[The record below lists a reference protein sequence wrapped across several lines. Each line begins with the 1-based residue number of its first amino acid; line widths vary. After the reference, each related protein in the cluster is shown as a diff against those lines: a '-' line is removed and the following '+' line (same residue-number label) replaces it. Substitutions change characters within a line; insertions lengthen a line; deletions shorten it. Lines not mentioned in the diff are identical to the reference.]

1 MEKFYVEVTDK
12 DVSELIQ
19 KKVREAGISKI
30 YIPKEHPLDLR
41 AIAFNYSGSKDLA
54 WATEPDFYKCKGLPK
69 FTIDQALQ
77 YFRELKSENEK
88 PKFKVGD
95 WVVPKNGADIKA
107 EQIIEINS
115 GFGHTSFVYAPGC
128 QYPPDYVRHATPAE
142 IEQAQKFT
150 INRHEMTVDGNI
162 ISFGCA
168 KFHKAQFMTLDN
180 FNDCYP
186 CSNRKIKSITL
197 DSGVTLTIED
207 ITKILERLK

>member
-1 MEKFYVEVTDK
+1 MEKFCVEIPDK

-19 KKVREAGISKI
+19 KKAFEAGFEWSSADKEIKSWKI
-30 YIPKEHPLDLR
+30 RFLYFGCWNPNGITWSSALSVGNTPPK
-41 AIAFNYSGSKDLA
+41 Y
-54 WATEPDFYKCKGLPK
+54 
-69 FTIDQALQ
+69 TIDQALQ
-77 YFRELKSENEK
+77 YFRELKAENEK
-88 PKFKVGD
+88 PKFKAGD

-128 QYPPDYVRHATPAE
+128 QYTPDYVRHATPAE

-150 INRHEMTVDGNI
+150 INGHEMTVEGDI

-168 KFHKAQFMTLDN
+168 KFNVNQFRSIEAFNN
-180 FNDCYP
+180 FHIS
-186 CSNRKIKSITL
+186 SNRKIKSITL

>member
-1 MEKFYVEVTDK
+1 MEKFYVDVTDQ

-19 KKVREAGISKI
+19 KKAFEAGCKYFGNDIGLP
-30 YIPKEHPLDLR
+30 YC
-41 AIAFNYSGSKDLA
+41 FQ
-54 WATEPDFYKCKGLPK
+54 FYKNGEFHSLHLHQRVDTPK
-69 FTIDQALQ
+69 YTIDQALQ
-77 YFRELKSENEK
+77 YFKELKEENEK

-95 WVVPKNGADIKA
+95 WVVPKNGDDIKA

-115 GFGHTSFVYAPGC
+115 GFGHTWFVYAPGC
-128 QYPPDYVRHATPAE
+128 QYTPDYVRHATPAE

-150 INRHEMTVDGNI
+150 INGHEMTVEGDI

-168 KFHKAQFMTLDN
+168 KFNVNQFRSIEAFNN
-180 FNDCYP
+180 FHIS
-186 CSNRKIKSITL
+186 SNRKIKSITL